1 MSDFAIYTDDA
12 AKVQR
17 LLLAYQSNIK
27 ADYVLLGHRDGS
39 VIAEVGNL
47 GMDATPL
54 AVLGVAS
61 FDSAKQIGLMLGE
74 GPFRAIS
81 YSGDERSIYIAPVDE
96 SLLLIQIFSGSRL
109 PARIE
114 EYNKLLVVKLLEAVP
129 AFTNNTSRLP
139 R

>member
-1 MSDFAIYTDDA
+1 MSDFAIYTEDA

-17 LLLAYQSNIK
+17 LLLAYQCNVK

-54 AVLGVAS
+54 AVLGGAS

-74 GPFRAIS
+74 GAVPAIS
-81 YSGDERSIYIAPVDE
+81 YSGDDRSIYIAPVDE
-96 SLLLIQIFSGSRL
+96 TLLLIQIFSGSRL
-109 PARIE
+109 PPRIE
-114 EYNKLLVVKLLEAVP
+114 EYNKLLVEELIEAVP
-129 AFTNNTSRLP
+129 AFTKNTSKLP

>member
-12 AKVQR
+12 AKIQR
-17 LLLAYQSNIK
+17 LLLAYQSNVK

-74 GPFRAIS
+74 GAFRAIS
-81 YSGDERSIYIAPVDE
+81 YAGDDRSIYIAPVQD
-96 SLLLIQIFSGSRL
+96 SLLLIQIFPGSRL

-114 EYNKLLVVKLLEAVP
+114 EYNKLLVEKLVEAVP
-129 AFTNNTSRLP
+129 GFTQNTSKLHR
-139 R
+139 